1 MTYDYNVKAFRS
13 NQRES
18 RPYVCNSNASSQGH
32 QVLHYISYKKKV
44 SISYSIY

>member
-18 RPYVCNSNASSQGH
+18 KPYVCNSNASNQGH
-32 QVLHYISYKKKV
+32 QVLHCIRYKKRFQLV
-44 SISYSIY
+44 I